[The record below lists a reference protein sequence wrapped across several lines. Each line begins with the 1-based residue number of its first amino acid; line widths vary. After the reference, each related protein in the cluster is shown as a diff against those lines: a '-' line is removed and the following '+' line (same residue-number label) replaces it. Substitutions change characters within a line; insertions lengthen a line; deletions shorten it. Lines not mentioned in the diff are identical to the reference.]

1 MVRWTRW
8 RREGNG
14 EGAWG
19 RGREGGENAH
29 RCTHLMQN
37 GGNLAVS
44 IHKENASVALRF

>member
-1 MVRWTRW
+1 M
-8 RREGNG
+8 E
-14 EGAWG
+14 
-19 RGREGGENAH
+19 EGGEWGGGVGERKGGGQNAH